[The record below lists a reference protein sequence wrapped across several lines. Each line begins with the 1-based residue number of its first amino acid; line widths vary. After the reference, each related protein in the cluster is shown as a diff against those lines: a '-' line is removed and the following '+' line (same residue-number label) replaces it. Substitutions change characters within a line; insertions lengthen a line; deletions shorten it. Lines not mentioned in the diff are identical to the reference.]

1 MLITPPPPPMFG
13 HFTPEALH
21 SFAEAHNLDTS
32 NQNFSEGVFDFKMCQ
47 DPKGKRYGVSEN
59 EQCKPPAKQVTAAKG
74 KVTPEKKKKEEK
86 MCTQYQPWQIPA
98 LRMQIVPCKNL

>member
-1 MLITPPPPPMFG
+1 MFG
-13 HFTPEALH
+13 HFTSEALH
-21 SFAEAHNLDTS
+21 SFAKAHNLDTS

-86 MCTQYQPWQIPA
+86 MCNQYRPWMP
-98 LRMQIVPCKNL
+98 LGMQQAIVPCSELGLK

>member
-1 MLITPPPPPMFG
+1 MYYVPPPVFG
-13 HFTPEALH
+13 HFTPASLQA
-21 SFAEAHNLDTS
+21 FAQAHNLDTG

-47 DPKGKRYGVSEN
+47 TPNGKRYGVSED
-59 EQCKPPAKQVTAAKG
+59 EQCKPPAKPVTAAKP
-74 KVTPEKKKKEEK
+74 KAAQPKKKEAEK